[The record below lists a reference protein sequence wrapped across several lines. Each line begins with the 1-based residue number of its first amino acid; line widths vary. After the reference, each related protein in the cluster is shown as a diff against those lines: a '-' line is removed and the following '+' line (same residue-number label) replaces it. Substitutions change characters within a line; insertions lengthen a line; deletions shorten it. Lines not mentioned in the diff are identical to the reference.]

1 MDILA
6 KFKLRAENSLQNPEE
21 LSEENLNLALE
32 EALEA
37 VANKDIAEYITI
49 DIAYFRL
56 LLICKV
62 SPSDDDYKMYERSLR
77 LVKEANEVLS
87 ESETN
92 IKVETRKSLWL

>member
-6 KFKLRAENSLQNPEE
+6 KFRLRAENSLQNPEE

-56 LLICKV
+56 LLI
-62 SPSDDDYKMYERSLR
+62 SDIPK
-77 LVKEANEVLS
+77 
-87 ESETN
+87 
-92 IKVETRKSLWL
+92 RKCL